1 MVCSGRISVRFG
13 ILAVLVLASL
23 GLPPALAED
32 CPGHPDAIGTSRTL
46 VVDPLAHPRIGSM
59 QYPETLPL
67 HDHEVVLSFDDGP
80 IPKYSNQVLQTLADN
95 CAKAT
100 FFLIGEQARAF
111 PDGVRKLVAAGH
123 TIGTHSQ
130 THPLTFEKMP
140 MDKVQKQVD
149 DGIASVTAALADPSA
164 LSPFFRIPGL
174 LRGPN
179 VEQYAASKGLQIW
192 SADFLADDWRHI
204 SSAKVYDLAIK
215 RIEARR
221 KGILLLH
228 DIQARTAA
236 ALPKILHELKAR
248 GYHIVQVVPATA
260 DRPATPT
267 DPQDWRTHPAPETLP
282 VAERPKFPS
291 FVLAE
296 AEQLVTPAN
305 SDFSTPDGKLLLS
318 AEPFEHVKRPL
329 QNNPAALWPAPVTQP
344 AASAAS
350 TLPAP
355 SESVFAMPEKTQL
368 SVQAEAAQAREQA
381 PPAAEKAAQPRRIVA
396 GRSFR
401 RHWAQKHAA
410 HGVKPEKKPQ
420 ADSEKMQPAE
430 LAKSNAA
437 KTTPRRQVKVA
448 SLKKREK

>member
-1 MVCSGRISVRFG
+1 MAGNSMISVRVG
-13 ILAVLVLASL
+13 VLAVLAFASL
-23 GLPPALAED
+23 QVPAALAED
-32 CPGHPDAIGTSRTL
+32 CPGHPDAIGTSRTI
-46 VVDPLAHPRIGSM
+46 VVDPTAHPRIGTM

-67 HDHEVVLSFDDGP
+67 RDHEVVLTFDDGP
-80 IPKYSNQVLQTLADN
+80 IPKNSNQVLQTLADN

-100 FFLIGEQARAF
+100 FFIIGEQARAF
-111 PDGVRKLVAAGH
+111 PDGVRKYVAAGH

-149 DGIASVTAALADPSA
+149 DGIASVTAALSDPAA
-164 LSPFFRIPGL
+164 LSPFFRVPGL
-174 LRGPN
+174 LRGAN

-204 SSAKVYDLAIK
+204 SSAKVYELAIK
-215 RIEARR
+215 RLEAKH

-236 ALPKILHELKAR
+236 ALPKILHEMKVR
-248 GYHIVQVVPATA
+248 GYHIVQVVAATP

-267 DPQDWRTHPAPETLP
+267 EPQDWRMRAAPETLP
-282 VAERPKFPS
+282 VAERPKFPT

-296 AEQLVTPAN
+296 AEQLVTPVA

-318 AEPFEHVKRPL
+318 GEPFERVRRPM
-329 QNNPAALWPAPVTQP
+329 QNAPAALWPAPVTESVGN
-344 AASAAS
+344 AAA

-355 SESVFAMPEKTQL
+355 AETVFAMPETTQPP
-368 SVQAEAAQAREQA
+368 VQAEAAKAGE
-381 PPAAEKAAQPRRIVA
+381 PPAASESAAPAPRRIAA
-396 GRSFR
+396 GKAIHGRGAHVQR
-401 RHWAQKHAA
+401 HAA
-410 HGVKPEKKPQ
+410 HAGRAETKQQAETDTGAKP
-420 ADSEKMQPAE
+420 A
-430 LAKSNAA
+430 
-437 KTTPRRQVKVA
+437 PRRQVKVA

>member
-1 MVCSGRISVRFG
+1 MACSSKIGVRIG
-13 ILAVLVLASL
+13 TLAALALASL
-23 GLPPALAED
+23 HLPAALAED

-67 HDHEVVLSFDDGP
+67 RDHEVVLTFDDGP
-80 IPKYSNQVLQTLADN
+80 IPKNSNQVLQILADN

-100 FFLIGEQARAF
+100 FFTIGEQARAF
-111 PDGVRKLVAAGH
+111 PDNVRKLVAAGH

-149 DGIASVTAALADPSA
+149 DGIASVTAALPDPSA
-164 LSPFFRIPGL
+164 LSPFFRVPGL

-192 SADFLADDWRHI
+192 STDFLADDWRHI
-204 SSAKVYDLAIK
+204 SSAKVYELAIK
-215 RIEARR
+215 RLEEAH

-228 DIQARTAA
+228 DIQARTVA
-236 ALPKILHELKAR
+236 ALPKILHEMKVR
-248 GYHIVQVVPATA
+248 GYHIVQVVPATP

-267 DPQDWRTHPAPETLP
+267 EPQDWRKHPESETLP
-282 VAERPKFPS
+282 VAERPKFPT

-296 AEQLVTPAN
+296 AEQLLTPAG

-318 AEPFEHVKRPL
+318 AEPFETIRRPL
-329 QNNPAALWPAPVTQP
+329 QNNPAALWPNPAPPPTN
-344 AASAAS
+344 AAA

-355 SESVFAMPEKTQL
+355 SGSVFAMPEKTQPPL
-368 SVQAEAAQAREQA
+368 QAAAAQASQPPVAEQKA
-381 PPAAEKAAQPRRIVA
+381 GRHAARRAVA
-396 GRSFR
+396 GRSSHGR
-401 RHWAQKHAA
+401 WAQRHATHSA
-410 HGVKPEKKPQ
+410 KPEAKPE
-420 ADSEKMQPAE
+420 AYSMMQEAGSG
-430 LAKSNAA
+430 KSKAG
-437 KTTPRRQVKVA
+437 KTAQHRQVKVA

>member
-1 MVCSGRISVRFG
+1 MISVRFG
-13 ILAVLVLASL
+13 VLALLALASL
-23 GLPPALAED
+23 SAPAAFAEE
-32 CPGHPDAIGTSRTL
+32 CPGHPDAIGTSRTI
-46 VVDPLAHPRIGSM
+46 VVDPTAHPRIGTM

-67 HDHEVVLSFDDGP
+67 RDHEVVLTFDDGP
-80 IPKYSNQVLQTLADN
+80 IPKNSNQVLQTLADN

-149 DGIASVTAALADPSA
+149 DGIASVTAALSDPSA
-164 LSPFFRIPGL
+164 LSPFFRVPGL

-179 VEQYAASKGLQIW
+179 VEQYIGSKGIQIW

-204 SSAKVYDLAIK
+204 SSAKVYELAIK
-215 RIEARR
+215 RLEAEH

-236 ALPKILHELKAR
+236 ALPKILHEMKVR
-248 GYHIVQVVPATA
+248 GYHIVQVVAATP

-267 DPQDWRTHPAPETLP
+267 EPQDWRKHPLPETLP

-296 AEQLVTPAN
+296 AEQLVTPVN

-318 AEPFEHVKRPL
+318 AEPFDRVRRPM
-329 QNNPAALWPAPVTQP
+329 QNAPAALWPNPVAQP
-344 AASAAS
+344 LANAEA

-355 SESVFAMPEKTQL
+355 SETVFAMPEQTQP
-368 SVQAEAAQAREQA
+368 SVQAAAAQANAQA
-381 PPAAEKAAQPRRIVA
+381 TPAAQEAAEPKSRRAVA
-396 GRSFR
+396 GRPIHGR
-401 RHWAQKHAA
+401 GMQKHAA
-410 HGVKPEKKPQ
+410 HAGKKQQ
-420 ADSEKMQPAE
+420 AATDNST
-430 LAKSNAA
+430 AA
-437 KTTPRRQVKVA
+437 GKAIPRRQVKVA

>member
-1 MVCSGRISVRFG
+1 MISVRIG
-13 ILAVLVLASL
+13 VWAALALASVQ
-23 GLPPALAED
+23 LPAALAEE
-32 CPGHPDAIGTSRTL
+32 CPGHPDAIGTSRTI
-46 VVDPLAHPRIGSM
+46 VVDPTAHPRIGTM
-59 QYPETLPL
+59 QYPEALPL
-67 HDHEVVLSFDDGP
+67 RDHEVVLSFDDGP
-80 IPKYSNQVLQTLADN
+80 IPKHSNEVLQILADN

-149 DGIASVTAALADPSA
+149 DGIASVTAALPDPTA
-164 LSPFFRIPGL
+164 LSPFFRVPGL

-204 SSAKVYDLAIK
+204 SSAKVHELAIK
-215 RIEARR
+215 RLEANH

-236 ALPKILHELKAR
+236 ALPKILHEMKVR
-248 GYHIVQVVPATA
+248 GYHIVQVVPATP

-267 DPQDWRTHPAPETLP
+267 EPQDWRKHPAPETLP
-282 VAERPKFPS
+282 VAERLKFPT

-296 AEQLVTPAN
+296 AEQLITPSA

-318 AEPFEHVKRPL
+318 AKPFEQVKRPL
-329 QNNPAALWPAPVTQP
+329 QNNPAALWPNPAPPP
-344 AASAAS
+344 ANATA

-355 SESVFAMPEKTQL
+355 SETVFAMPEKTQP
-368 SVQAEAAQAREQA
+368 SVQAAAAQASVQA
-381 PPAAEKAAQPRRIVA
+381 PPAGEKADQPTASRP
-396 GRSFR
+396 FR
-401 RHWAQKHAA
+401 GHWIQKHAA
-410 HGVKPEKKPQ
+410 ESETTRQ
-420 ADSEKMQPAE
+420 ADSG
-430 LAKSNAA
+430 KSKAA
-437 KTTPRRQVKVA
+437 RTTQRRQVKVA